1 MVRESVDYLEN
12 KFGAGTVLRSYVDS
26 IYIKKTPL
34 ISTSAIV
41 DELNDRLCGMG
52 VFVLEKQF
60 QKLMCPIQ
68 WKSSCYFMAIT
79 HTGAS

>member
-34 ISTSAIV
+34 ISETAIV
-41 DELNDRLCGMG
+41 DELNNRLNGMG
-52 VFVLEKQF
+52 IFALEK
-60 QKLMCPIQ
+60 
-68 WKSSCYFMAIT
+68 
-79 HTGAS
+79 

>member
-34 ISTSAIV
+34 ISETAIV
-41 DELNDRLCGMG
+41 DELNSRLCGMG
-52 VFVLEKQF
+52 VFVLEKRF
-60 QKLMCPIQ
+60 QKLMCPI
-68 WKSSCYFMAIT
+68 
-79 HTGAS
+79 